1 LAEYREIE
9 MVGKTL
15 AHYEIIEQLGKG
27 GMGEVYQAKDTK
39 LVRDVAVKV
48 LPEEF
53 ARDTDRVARFQ
64 REAKLLA
71 SLNHPNIAAIYG
83 LEESGDTH
91 FLVLELVE
99 GDTLADR
106 LKHGFIP
113 VEEALKLALQMA
125 EALEAAHEK
134 GVIHRDLK
142 PANIKVTSDG
152 KVKILDFG
160 LAKVFTGDQG
170 EVNLADS
177 PTISVAATQK
187 GVILGT
193 AAYMSPEQARGEM
206 VDKKADIWAFGVVLF
221 EMLTG
226 RQVFTGRTVSDTL
239 ASVLAREPEWNGL
252 PPNLHFRIRL
262 LLERCL
268 QKESKNRYHDIADAR
283 IDIQEALV
291 DPEKTLSQALE
302 VKENRGRLVTI
313 FPWAAATLILG
324 LFIAG
329 MGVWKLREPK
339 PNDTMRFEYHLPDDQ
354 QYNPNALLYLAVSPD
369 GKKIAYSTDEGIYLR
384 PINEFRASL
393 IFGTNENPH
402 LPFFSP
408 DGQWIG
414 YFSISDNQLK
424 KVSISGGA
432 PKPIADCN
440 WVAGAMWNPDETIVY
455 GDLNRGIMKVSAQGG
470 TPEVLIEAESEECI
484 LPQMLPNGKTVLFT
498 HYDDRGITT
507 ITVQSLESGERKLLF
522 DGLDAHYLPTGH
534 IIYYSDNKLFA
545 VPFNLDTL
553 EVTGT
558 AAPIIENAM
567 RYAVSDSG
575 VMIYIPDYVATLI
588 NRSLVWVDRDGNE
601 KPLMVQPAEY
611 IDCRISPDGSRV
623 ALTMGTAGMNEDI
636 WILDLASEIPTRFT
650 FNESMDNTP
659 LWTPDGNRIVF
670 WSNRQEGG
678 IYWKSSDNTGNVEK
692 LGPISGRWIFPSGWS
707 EDGKIM
713 VLEMGSEDSGGKDII
728 AMSMEGDHPTKK
740 LLSKGHLETN
750 PRISADGQWMAYTS
764 NESGQNEIYVR
775 PFPLVE
781 AGIWQVSIGGGHSPL
796 WAPDGRE
803 LFYRSGV
810 AVMAVPIETEPTFKI
825 RGRPEELFRDKYFL
839 NTFGY
844 SWDISHDGNMFL
856 MVQRL
861 TIRSSESKSEI
872 PPKMA
877 IVTNWFEELKQKV
890 PKD

>member
-1 LAEYREIE
+1 

-39 LVRDVAVKV
+39 LGRDVAVKV

-339 PNDTMRFEYHLPDDQ
+339 PNDTMRFEYHLPDD
-354 QYNPNALLYLAVSPD
+354 
-369 GKKIAYSTDEGIYLR
+369 
-384 PINEFRASL
+384 
-393 IFGTNENPH
+393 
-402 LPFFSP
+402 
-408 DGQWIG
+408 
-414 YFSISDNQLK
+414 
-424 KVSISGGA
+424 
-432 PKPIADCN
+432 
-440 WVAGAMWNPDETIVY
+440 
-455 GDLNRGIMKVSAQGG
+455 
-470 TPEVLIEAESEECI
+470 
-484 LPQMLPNGKTVLFT
+484 
-498 HYDDRGITT
+498 
-507 ITVQSLESGERKLLF
+507 
-522 DGLDAHYLPTGH
+522 
-534 IIYYSDNKLFA
+534 
-545 VPFNLDTL
+545 
-553 EVTGT
+553 
-558 AAPIIENAM
+558 
-567 RYAVSDSG
+567 
-575 VMIYIPDYVATLI
+575 
-588 NRSLVWVDRDGNE
+588 
-601 KPLMVQPAEY
+601 
-611 IDCRISPDGSRV
+611 
-623 ALTMGTAGMNEDI
+623 
-636 WILDLASEIPTRFT
+636 
-650 FNESMDNTP
+650 
-659 LWTPDGNRIVF
+659 
-670 WSNRQEGG
+670 
-678 IYWKSSDNTGNVEK
+678 
-692 LGPISGRWIFPSGWS
+692 
-707 EDGKIM
+707 
-713 VLEMGSEDSGGKDII
+713 
-728 AMSMEGDHPTKK
+728 
-740 LLSKGHLETN
+740 
-750 PRISADGQWMAYTS
+750 
-764 NESGQNEIYVR
+764 
-775 PFPLVE
+775 
-781 AGIWQVSIGGGHSPL
+781 
-796 WAPDGRE
+796 
-803 LFYRSGV
+803 
-810 AVMAVPIETEPTFKI
+810 
-825 RGRPEELFRDKYFL
+825 
-839 NTFGY
+839 
-844 SWDISHDGNMFL
+844 
-856 MVQRL
+856 
-861 TIRSSESKSEI
+861 
-872 PPKMA
+872 
-877 IVTNWFEELKQKV
+877 
-890 PKD
+890 